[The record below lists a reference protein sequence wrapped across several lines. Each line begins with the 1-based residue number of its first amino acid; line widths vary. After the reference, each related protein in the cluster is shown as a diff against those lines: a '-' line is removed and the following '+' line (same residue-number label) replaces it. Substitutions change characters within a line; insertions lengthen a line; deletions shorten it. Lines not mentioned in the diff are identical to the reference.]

1 MPVAIASCLGSRIV
15 SGRLLAAAALASVL
29 PDADVVGFKFGVPYE
44 HMFGHRGFS
53 HSIAFAVIIGL
64 FGIFVAPKLN
74 VSRVV
79 AFFVLLLSTLSH
91 GLLDA
96 MTTGG
101 LGIGFGSPFSNERY
115 FFDWRPIKVSPLSL
129 EPFLGQRGWRV
140 FQSELTWIWLP
151 ALGLSVIGIASRRV
165 ARWLTNRNQMGS

>member
-53 HSIAFAVIIGL
+53 HSIAFAVIIGR

-79 AFFVLLLSTLSH
+79 AFFVLLVSTLSH

-96 MTTGG
+96 SRPPRG
-101 LGIGFGSPFSNERY
+101 LGRNDGS
-115 FFDWRPIKVSPLSL
+115 VLCGV
-129 EPFLGQRGWRV
+129 FL
-140 FQSELTWIWLP
+140 
-151 ALGLSVIGIASRRV
+151 
-165 ARWLTNRNQMGS
+165 